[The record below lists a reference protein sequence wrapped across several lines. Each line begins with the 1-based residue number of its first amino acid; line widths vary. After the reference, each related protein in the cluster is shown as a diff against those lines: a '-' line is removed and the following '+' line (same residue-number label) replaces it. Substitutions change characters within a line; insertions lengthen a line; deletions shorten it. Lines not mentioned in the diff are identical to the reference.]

1 MSIILKDFNIKCV
14 YFEIETNKT
23 PRCYTSTFAR
33 INYSNEFMTLKNIC
47 INYTALAINIEH
59 YILNKYLSYMTKY
72 KPDVGYNRT
81 PCYAVKNVSDINKI
95 IKISGI
101 WENSSG
107 LFGIAFKTF

>member
-1 MSIILKDFNIKCV
+1 
-14 YFEIETNKT
+14 
-23 PRCYTSTFAR
+23 
-33 INYSNEFMTLKNIC
+33 
-47 INYTALAINIEH
+47 
-59 YILNKYLSYMTKY
+59 MTKY

>member
-47 INYTALAINIEH
+47 INYTALAIN
-59 YILNKYLSYMTKY
+59 
-72 KPDVGYNRT
+72 
-81 PCYAVKNVSDINKI
+81 
-95 IKISGI
+95 
-101 WENSSG
+101 
-107 LFGIAFKTF
+107 